1 MLSQGLRDIRLLD
14 LKEKRTTPLMRI
26 QRARRQREGSMLSG
40 AKHSLMIAVVI
51 LFLAGAAFAQIR
63 PTITTKPPDLPKYE
77 QPACSNSS
85 DDSSICPPD
94 GYMWTPGY
102 WAWDGG
108 YYWVPGTWV
117 FAPEVGDFWT
127 PGYWSWSDGG
137 YVFHEGYW
145 GPSVGFYGGI
155 DYGFGY
161 PGRGFQGARWDDGWL
176 HYNSAV
182 NRVNTSRSGFAYNTP
197 VKDSGNRISFN
208 GGSGGINAR
217 ETHEEEDAARDRRDG
232 PTLQQVQNAWF
243 AQTDPRQRF
252 SANHGVPPISA
263 TAVPHVAIHPHNL
276 PPIQRFAIHTG
287 DPKLDQRYRKQQ
299 DELVAEQYQERENLQ
314 HQQDIDRDNIN
325 KERAAHTYDPYEM
338 ETLIRRHLQDTQDL
352 YRRQREQ
359 MRELQQRTV
368 GGEPKS
374 PN

>member
-1 MLSQGLRDIRLLD
+1 MADSVTRSLLLSVVLLFV
-14 LKEKRTTPLMRI
+14 K
-26 QRARRQREGSMLSG
+26 
-40 AKHSLMIAVVI
+40 
-51 LFLAGAAFAQIR
+51 GAAFAQVH
-63 PTITTKPPDLPKYE
+63 PVVTTAPPDLPHYE
-77 QPACSNSS
+77 QPSCANSS

-94 GYMWTPGY
+94 GYMWAPGY

-145 GPSVGFYGGI
+145 GRSVGFYGGI

-161 PGRGFQGARWDDGWL
+161 PGHGFFGARWDGVWL

-182 NRVNTSRSGFAYNTP
+182 NRVNTSRAGFSYNSP
-197 VKDSGNRISFN
+197 IKDSGNRVSYD
-208 GGSGGINAR
+208 GGSGGIKASPTPQER
-217 ETHEEEDAARDRRDG
+217 AAARQKRSG

-243 AQTDPRQRF
+243 AHNDRRQWF
-252 SANHGVPPISA
+252 SANHGAPPIIA

-276 PPIQRFAIHTG
+276 PPVPRFSIHTG
-287 DPKLDQRYRKQQ
+287 DAKLDQNYREQQDKLLAEQDRERDKLQKQQ
-299 DELVAEQYQERENLQ
+299 DV
-314 HQQDIDRDNIN
+314 DRDNIN

-352 YRRQREQ
+352 YLKQSEQ
-359 MRELQQRTV
+359 MRELQRRTV
-368 GGEPKS
+368 GSEPQT